1 MMTEN
6 FATVPVVWV
15 LIFDRYPV
23 DVASR
28 ESEETHESHGT
39 GGLTPAARQGSEG
52 AFDRLDLASTCFEQF
67 LLQDVRSRIPADA
80 LFGGEPAFRKLAEAM
95 TAAGQTASL
104 VSLNV
109 EGASITDHEDCNAM
123 ASSLRR
129 WGMPLQA
136 AIGLDCSNRDAT
148 GSHGDG
154 SEYAD
159 RAFLENLVWMEASIA
174 SAANAANAAKTIV
187 DCVLRRWQSRSMQE
201 GHCPVLMVTFRRGD
215 DREVC
220 GTLEVRDRREPD
232 ACAVVDTTPCRSCL
246 PSPGT
251 GRQF

>member
-1 MMTEN
+1 MLVSMMTEN
-6 FATVPVVWV
+6 FATVPAVWV

-23 DVASR
+23 ADLSVESR
-28 ESEETHESHGT
+28 ERHDT
-39 GGLTPAARQGSEG
+39 GGLTPAAREGSEG
-52 AFDRLDLASTCFEQF
+52 AFDRLDLASTCYEQF

-104 VSLNV
+104 VSLKV

-123 ASSLRR
+123 ALSLRR

-148 GSHGDG
+148 ALHGDG

-159 RAFLENLVWMEASIA
+159 RAVSGGSGLDGG
-174 SAANAANAAKTIV
+174 TC
-187 DCVLRRWQSRSMQE
+187 CVGGE
-201 GHCPVLMVTFRRGD
+201 FG
-215 DREVC
+215 
-220 GTLEVRDRREPD
+220 
-232 ACAVVDTTPCRSCL
+232 
-246 PSPGT
+246 
-251 GRQF
+251 